1 MKKVEDYRAH
11 ADECR
16 TMATRHRLP
25 EDKAMLMNMAAT
37 WDSFAVTEQAHIDRE
52 KRMVEPPAA
61 G

>member
-1 MKKVEDYRAH
+1 
-11 ADECR
+11 
-16 TMATRHRLP
+16 
-25 EDKAMLMNMAAT
+25 MLMNMAAT